1 MDVDAL
7 AQEIREWADSVFPD
21 RTDASMWLKV
31 YSEAAETIRSNGD
44 PLEVADLFILLLDYA
59 NRKNINLTN
68 AIMTKMAIN
77 RRRQW
82 QIDRMGTMSHIK
94 TIDSEPTQTWT
105 RVSK

>member
-59 NRKNINLTN
+59 SRKNINLTN

-77 RRRQW
+77 RERQW
-82 QIDRMGTMSHIK
+82 QIDQMGTMSHIK
-94 TIDSEPTQTWT
+94 TINSEPIQTWT

>member
-1 MDVDAL
+1 MDIDGL
-7 AQEIREWADSVFPD
+7 AKEIREWADSVFPD
-21 RTDASMWLKV
+21 RTDASMWLKI

-59 NRKNINLTN
+59 NRKGINLTA
-68 AIMTKMAIN
+68 AITAKMDIN

-82 QIDRMGTMSHIK
+82 QIDKMGTMSHVKIPS
-94 TIDSEPTQTWT
+94 SEPTQTWT